1 MQTDWLLISLYG
13 GFSTRAVVAIGERP
27 RPFLRLEQHF
37 SSKRQGVNTRA
48 INHIDDALRALEQT
62 AGLDIYDQ
70 HENGRRTVAVPI
82 RHDDGTLHAAYLWRG
97 PDDETPR
104 SRNPA
109 GAWEFNLTVGSAHGS
124 SELFD
129 LYGVSPE
136 DRRSGVAQA
145 GAFERLKT
153 NADEGAA
160 LAKIVTAAPGTQH
173 QAVWTVVRDDGEE
186 RAAHFSCRMIEEPG
200 SGEILL
206 RGVTQDIGAA
216 TCVEAAP
223 PPRILEHR
231 VLEAIRRPG
240 EYHAILDLKRLR
252 LIRWHGEPMPK
263 IAWESVPGQPLPAM
277 HPDDT
282 AVAAAMSN
290 QLASTSPV
298 QGVLRLRHLNG
309 EWEPVHIEIS
319 LMALDQSTTAGF
331 AVLRSL
337 A

>member
-1 MQTDWLLISLYG
+1 MQTDWLLISIYG
-13 GFSTRAVVAIGERP
+13 GFSTRSVVAIGDRP

-48 INHIDDALRALEQT
+48 VHQIDDSIRALEET
-62 AGLDIYDQ
+62 TSLDVFEQ
-70 HENGRRTVAVPI
+70 HENGRRTHAIPV
-82 RHDDGTLHAAYLWRG
+82 RHDDGTLHAVYVWRG
-97 PDDETPR
+97 PEDVQPGP
-104 SRNPA
+104 RNPA
-109 GAWEFNLTVGSAHGS
+109 GAWEFNLTAGSAHGS

-136 DRRSGVAQA
+136 ARRSGVAQA

-186 RAAHFSCRMIEEPG
+186 RAAHFSCRMVENDSSEV
-200 SGEILL
+200 LL

-216 TCVEAAP
+216 TTVEAAP

-231 VLEAIRRPG
+231 VLEAIKRPG

-252 LIRWHGEPMPK
+252 LIRWHGEAMPEV
-263 IAWESVPGQPLPAM
+263 AWESLPGQPVPAI
-277 HPDDT
+277 HPDDMD
-282 AVAAAMSN
+282 VATAMSS
-290 QLASTSPV
+290 QLATVSPV
-298 QGVLRLRHLNG
+298 QGVLRFRHLTG
-309 EWEPVHIEIS
+309 EWRPIHIEIS

-331 AVLRSL
+331 AVLRPL
-337 A
+337 I